1 MFEKVKSMLAKQ
13 LEVDPSVITAE
24 TRIMEDLGADSLD
37 IVEMF
42 MIIEQEFEITIPDDK
57 LADLRTVGAVADYL
71 EKNQK

>member
-13 LEVDPSVITAE
+13 LDVDPSVITPE

-42 MIIEQEFEITIPDDK
+42 MIIEQEFNITVPDDK
-57 LADLRTVGAVADYL
+57 LADLRTVGGVSEYL